1 MKWRATSILRLLTPA
16 ACSDEEEAWEAFL
29 KTENFNLNLPKR
41 PMAIGCQLCL
51 FSFIVL
57 PHSLRKM
64 LHNFL
69 PSSVKVECC
78 SIPLIPHF
86 NLRLPHNYNCSS
98 LTFKIYCAD
107 VFGKKKYTLSLLRLK
122 LNNINLK
129 PTLWFQGQVSLK
141 SLFKIITWQ
150 NWASLK

>member
-1 MKWRATSILRLLTPA
+1 MKWRATSILRLFTPA
-16 ACSDEEEAWEAFL
+16 ACSDEEEAWEAFY

-41 PMAIGCQLCL
+41 QMAIGCQLCL

-57 PHSLRKM
+57 PHSGKCYIIFCPQVSKLNVVVFHWYPTSTYDSHTITTVA
-64 LHNFL
+64 LS
-69 PSSVKVECC
+69 PS
-78 SIPLIPHF
+78 
-86 NLRLPHNYNCSS
+86 
-98 LTFKIYCAD
+98 
-107 VFGKKKYTLSLLRLK
+107 KYIVLMCLARRNTLSLLRLK